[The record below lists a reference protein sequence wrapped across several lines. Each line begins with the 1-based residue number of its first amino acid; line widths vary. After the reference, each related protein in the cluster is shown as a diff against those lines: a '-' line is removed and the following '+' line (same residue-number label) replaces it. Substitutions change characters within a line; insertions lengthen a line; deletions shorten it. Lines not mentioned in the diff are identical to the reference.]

1 MWRCMM
7 YDHLEMTE
15 MEATLRLNGKY
26 EDDIRIFDKIETE
39 ALKWLIICTVA
50 LLIRYVKKKETIL
63 ASFTIIPSKLH
74 IKYILYIRILSS
86 ISFMFPYFPCLT
98 AGISCFDN
106 SLCSIQTLTFFG

>member
-39 ALKWLIICTVA
+39 ALKMADYMYCGIINQMC
-50 LLIRYVKKKETIL
+50 
-63 ASFTIIPSKLH
+63 
-74 IKYILYIRILSS
+74 
-86 ISFMFPYFPCLT
+86 
-98 AGISCFDN
+98 
-106 SLCSIQTLTFFG
+106 